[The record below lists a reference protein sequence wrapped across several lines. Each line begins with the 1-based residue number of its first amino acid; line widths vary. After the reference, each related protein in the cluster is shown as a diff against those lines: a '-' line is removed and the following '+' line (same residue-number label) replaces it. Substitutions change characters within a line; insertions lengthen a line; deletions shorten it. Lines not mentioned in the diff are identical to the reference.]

1 MAKKEQNIIRR
12 RLIRSYVTSVIS
24 ISLVLTLVGAA
35 LLFGMSAGN
44 VASYFKENM
53 AVSLILKQSVTEKA
67 AKAFADSLSAA
78 PNVKSAEYI
87 SRERGEEE
95 LEALL
100 GEDFLSVFESTPVPV
115 SVELRLDGA
124 MVSKDSLSLIKAR
137 FMEDAMV
144 EEVVYQEST
153 VEALN
158 ANIKKI
164 ALLLSAFIL
173 VLLVISSALIN
184 NTVRLNIYA
193 RRFTI
198 HTMRLVGAKSS
209 FISRP
214 FVRQA
219 LIQGA
224 VAGLLADIILIAAML
239 WVRSSSQLLYSLF
252 DKTLAAVV
260 MVGLVLLGMLIC
272 SLSALL
278 VTRKIS
284 YSSKDDLYY

>member
-1 MAKKEQNIIRR
+1 MAKKEQNIVRR
-12 RLIRSYVTSVIS
+12 RLIRSYITSVIS
-24 ISLVLTLVGAA
+24 ISLVLTMVGAA
-35 LLFGMSAGN
+35 AMFWVSAGN

-53 AVSLILKQSVTEKA
+53 AVSLILKQHVKEA
-67 AKAFADSLSAA
+67 DARAFADSLAKA
-78 PNVKSAEYI
+78 PDVRSAEYI

-115 SVELRLDGA
+115 SVEMRLDGS
-124 MVSKDSLSLIKAR
+124 MISKDSLALIKAR
-137 FMEDAMV
+137 FLEDDRV

-158 ANIKKI
+158 ANVKKI
-164 ALLLSAFIL
+164 ALVLSVFII

-198 HTMRLVGAKSS
+198 HTMRLVGARSS

-214 FVRQA
+214 FVSQA

-224 VAGLLADIILIAAML
+224 VAGILADLILLAALL
-239 WVRSSSQLLYSLF
+239 WVRSSSELLYSLF
-252 DKTLAAVV
+252 DKTMVACV

>member
-1 MAKKEQNIIRR
+1 MAKKEQNIVRR
-12 RLIRSYVTSVIS
+12 RLIRSYITSVIS
-24 ISLVLTLVGAA
+24 ISLVLTMVGAA
-35 LLFGMSAGN
+35 AMFWASAGN

-53 AVSLILKQSVTEKA
+53 AVSLVLKQHVKEA
-67 AKAFADSLSAA
+67 EGRAFADSLAQA
-78 PNVKSAEYI
+78 PDVRSAEYI

-95 LEALL
+95 LKTLL

-115 SVELRLDGA
+115 SVEMRLDGR
-124 MVSKDSLSLIKAR
+124 MISKDSLAQIKAR
-137 FMEDAMV
+137 FLEDGRV

-158 ANIKKI
+158 ANVKKI
-164 ALLLSAFIL
+164 ALVLSAFIL

-198 HTMRLVGAKSS
+198 HTMRLVGARSS

-214 FVRQA
+214 FVSQA

-224 VAGLLADIILIAAML
+224 VAGILADLILLAALL
-239 WVRSSSQLLYSLF
+239 WVRSSSELLYSLF
-252 DKTLAAVV
+252 DKSMVACV
-260 MVGLVLLGMLIC
+260 MAGLVLMGMLIC

>member
-1 MAKKEQNIIRR
+1 MAKKEQNIVRR
-12 RLIRSYVTSVIS
+12 RLIRSYITSVIS
-24 ISLVLTLVGAA
+24 ISLVLTMVGAA
-35 LLFGMSAGN
+35 AMFWVSAGN

-53 AVSLILKQSVTEKA
+53 AVSLILKQHVEEA
-67 AKAFADSLSAA
+67 DARAFADSLAKA
-78 PNVKSAEYI
+78 PDVRSAEYI

-115 SVELRLDGA
+115 SVEMRLDGS
-124 MVSKDSLSLIKAR
+124 MISKDSLALIRAR
-137 FMEDAMV
+137 LMEDDRV

-153 VEALN
+153 VDALN
-158 ANIKKI
+158 ANVKKI
-164 ALLLSAFIL
+164 ALVLSVFIV

-198 HTMRLVGAKSS
+198 HTMRLVGARSS

-214 FVRQA
+214 FVSQA

-224 VAGLLADIILIAAML
+224 VAGILADLILLAALL
-239 WVRSSSQLLYSLF
+239 WVRSSSELLYSLF
-252 DKTLAAVV
+252 DKTMVACV

>member
-1 MAKKEQNIIRR
+1 MAKKEQNIVRR
-12 RLIRSYVTSVIS
+12 RLIRSYITSVIS
-24 ISLVLTLVGAA
+24 ISLVLTMVGAA
-35 LLFGMSAGN
+35 AMFWASAGN

-53 AVSLILKQSVTEKA
+53 AVSLVLKQHVKEA
-67 AKAFADSLSAA
+67 EGRAFADSLAQA
-78 PNVKSAEYI
+78 PDVRSAEYI

-95 LEALL
+95 LKTLL

-115 SVELRLDGA
+115 SVEMRLDGR
-124 MVSKDSLSLIKAR
+124 MISKDSLAQIRAR
-137 FMEDAMV
+137 FLEDGRV

-158 ANIKKI
+158 ANVKKI
-164 ALLLSAFIL
+164 ALVLSAFIL

-198 HTMRLVGAKSS
+198 HTMRLVGARSS

-214 FVRQA
+214 FVSQA

-224 VAGLLADIILIAAML
+224 VAGILADLILLSALL
-239 WVRSSSQLLYSLF
+239 WVRSSSELLYSLF
-252 DKTLAAVV
+252 DKSMVACV
-260 MVGLVLLGMLIC
+260 MAGLVLMGMLIC

>member
-1 MAKKEQNIIRR
+1 MAKKEQNIVRR
-12 RLIRSYVTSVIS
+12 RLIRSYITSVIS
-24 ISLVLTLVGAA
+24 ISLVLTMVGAA
-35 LLFGMSAGN
+35 AMFWASAGN

-53 AVSLILKQSVTEKA
+53 AVSLVLKQHVKEA
-67 AKAFADSLSAA
+67 EGRAFADSLAQA
-78 PNVKSAEYI
+78 PDVRSAEYI

-95 LEALL
+95 LKTLL

-115 SVELRLDGA
+115 SVEMRLDGR
-124 MVSKDSLSLIKAR
+124 MISKDSLAQIKTR
-137 FMEDAMV
+137 FLEDGRV

-158 ANIKKI
+158 ANVKKI
-164 ALLLSAFIL
+164 ALVLSAFIL

-198 HTMRLVGAKSS
+198 HTMRLVGARSS

-214 FVRQA
+214 FVSQA

-224 VAGLLADIILIAAML
+224 VAGILADLILLAALL
-239 WVRSSSQLLYSLF
+239 WVRSSSELLYSLF
-252 DKTLAAVV
+252 DKSMVACV
-260 MVGLVLLGMLIC
+260 MAGLVLMGMLIC

>member
-1 MAKKEQNIIRR
+1 MAKKEQNIVRR
-12 RLIRSYVTSVIS
+12 RLIRSYITSVIS
-24 ISLVLTLVGAA
+24 ISLVLTMVGAA
-35 LLFGMSAGN
+35 AMFWVSAGN

-53 AVSLILKQSVTEKA
+53 AVSLILKQHVKEA
-67 AKAFADSLSAA
+67 DARAFADSLAKA
-78 PNVKSAEYI
+78 PDVRSAEYI

-115 SVELRLDGA
+115 SVEMRLDGS
-124 MVSKDSLSLIKAR
+124 MISKDSLALIKAR
-137 FMEDAMV
+137 FLEDERV

-158 ANIKKI
+158 ANVKKI
-164 ALLLSAFIL
+164 ALVLSVFIV

-198 HTMRLVGAKSS
+198 HTMRLVGARSS

-214 FVRQA
+214 FVSQA

-224 VAGLLADIILIAAML
+224 VAGLLADLILLAAQL
-239 WVRSSSQLLYSLF
+239 WVRSSSELLYSLF
-252 DKTLAAVV
+252 DKTMVACV

>member
-1 MAKKEQNIIRR
+1 MAKKEQNIVRR
-12 RLIRSYVTSVIS
+12 RLIRSYITSVIS
-24 ISLVLTLVGAA
+24 ISLVLTMVGAA
-35 LLFGMSAGN
+35 AMFWVSAGN

-53 AVSLILKQSVTEKA
+53 AVSLILKQHVEEA
-67 AKAFADSLSAA
+67 DARAFADSLAKA
-78 PNVKSAEYI
+78 PDVRSAEYI

-115 SVELRLDGA
+115 SVEMRLDGS
-124 MVSKDSLSLIKAR
+124 MISKDSLALIRAR
-137 FMEDAMV
+137 FLEDERV

-158 ANIKKI
+158 ANVKKI
-164 ALLLSAFIL
+164 ALVLSVFIV

-198 HTMRLVGAKSS
+198 HTMRLVGARSS

-214 FVRQA
+214 FVSQA

-224 VAGLLADIILIAAML
+224 VAGILADLILLAALL
-239 WVRSSSQLLYSLF
+239 WVRSSSELLYSLF
-252 DKTLAAVV
+252 DKTMVACV

>member
-1 MAKKEQNIIRR
+1 MAKKEQNIVRR
-12 RLIRSYVTSVIS
+12 RLIRSYITSVIS
-24 ISLVLTLVGAA
+24 ISLVLTMVGAA
-35 LLFGMSAGN
+35 AMFWVSAGN

-53 AVSLILKQSVTEKA
+53 AVSLILKQYVGEA
-67 AKAFADSLSAA
+67 DARAFADSLAKA
-78 PNVKSAEYI
+78 PDVRSAEYI

-115 SVELRLDGA
+115 SVEMRLDGS
-124 MVSKDSLSLIKAR
+124 MISKDSLALIKAR
-137 FMEDAMV
+137 LMEDDRV

-158 ANIKKI
+158 ANVKKI
-164 ALLLSAFIL
+164 ALVLSVFII

-198 HTMRLVGAKSS
+198 HTMRLVGARSS

-214 FVRQA
+214 FVSQA

-224 VAGLLADIILIAAML
+224 VAGILADLILLAALL
-239 WVRSSSQLLYSLF
+239 WVRSSSELLYSLF
-252 DKTLAAVV
+252 DKTMVACV

>member
-1 MAKKEQNIIRR
+1 MAKKEQNIVRR
-12 RLIRSYVTSVIS
+12 RLIRSYITSVIS
-24 ISLVLTLVGAA
+24 ISLVLTMVGAA
-35 LLFGMSAGN
+35 AMFWVSAGN

-53 AVSLILKQSVTEKA
+53 AVSLILKQHVGEA
-67 AKAFADSLSAA
+67 DARAFADSLAKA
-78 PNVKSAEYI
+78 PDVRSAEYI

-115 SVELRLDGA
+115 SVEMRLDGS
-124 MVSKDSLSLIKAR
+124 MISKDSLALIKAR
-137 FMEDAMV
+137 FLEDDRV

-158 ANIKKI
+158 ANVKKI
-164 ALLLSAFIL
+164 ALVLSVFIV

-198 HTMRLVGAKSS
+198 HTMRLVGARSS

-214 FVRQA
+214 FVSQA

-224 VAGLLADIILIAAML
+224 VAGILADLILLAALL
-239 WVRSSSQLLYSLF
+239 WVRSSSELLYSLF
-252 DKTLAAVV
+252 DKTMVACV

>member
-1 MAKKEQNIIRR
+1 MAKKEQNIVRR
-12 RLIRSYVTSVIS
+12 RLIRSYITSVIS
-24 ISLVLTLVGAA
+24 ISLVLTMVGAA
-35 LLFGMSAGN
+35 AMFWVSAGN

-53 AVSLILKQSVTEKA
+53 AVSLILKQHVGEA
-67 AKAFADSLSAA
+67 DARAFADSLAKA
-78 PNVKSAEYI
+78 PDVRSAEYI

-115 SVELRLDGA
+115 SVEMRLDGS
-124 MVSKDSLSLIKAR
+124 MISKDSLALIRAR
-137 FMEDAMV
+137 LMEDDRV

-158 ANIKKI
+158 ANVKKI
-164 ALLLSAFIL
+164 ALVLSVFIV

-198 HTMRLVGAKSS
+198 HTMRLVGARSS

-214 FVRQA
+214 FVSQA

-224 VAGLLADIILIAAML
+224 VAGILADLILLAALL
-239 WVRSSSQLLYSLF
+239 WVRSSSELLYSLF
-252 DKTLAAVV
+252 DKTMVACV